1 MNMKINKRWFYFTP
15 ALFYCGL
22 IFFLSGRNLKLK
34 LGILLWD
41 KGAHWLEFMVLGF
54 LLALGFF
61 YNLPGKPY
69 LRAYLT
75 AMTGF
80 FIGAVDELRQS
91 LFPGRQCDWK
101 DWLADI
107 IGVTVG
113 LALFWLLYLKKGQNS
128 PGDRS
133 QVC

>member
-1 MNMKINKRWFYFTP
+1 MNKKIEKKWFYFTP

-34 LGILLWD
+34 LGILFWD

-61 YNLPGKPY
+61 YNLPERPF

-91 LFPGRQCDWK
+91 LVPGRQCDWK

-113 LALFWLLYLKKGQNS
+113 LAIFWLLYLKKEQS
-128 PGDRS
+128 RPGDRS
-133 QVC
+133 